1 MNKFSEQGIE
11 LNDGGVIEFPD
22 DSGTIRRRDVHGNV
36 EEVREP
42 GDEGYQDWAEM
53 FRDADCDTEA
63 FCPRSDDYKHH
74 PDPAS
79 VAPADG
85 AGKERGTD
93 WIIDVNCR
101 HCGRSGSVRID
112 PDEIEF

>member
-1 MNKFSEQGIE
+1 MTELSEQGIE
-11 LNDGGVIEFPD
+11 LSDGGVIEFPD
-22 DSGTIRRRDVHGNV
+22 SEGTIRRRDVHGNV

-42 GDEGYQDWAEM
+42 GDEGCKEWAEL

-63 FCPRSDDYKHH
+63 FCPTSPDFDHH

-79 VAPADG
+79 VKAADG

-93 WIIDVNCR
+93 WILDINCK

-112 PDEIEF
+112 PKDIEF

>member
-1 MNKFSEQGIE
+1 MTRFSNHGIE
-11 LNDGGVIEFPD
+11 LGDGGVIEYPD
-22 DSGTIRRRDVHGNV
+22 EGGTIRRRDVHGNC

-42 GDEGYQDWAEM
+42 EDESYGEWAEM

-63 FCPRSDDYKHH
+63 FCLKSKDFKHH

-79 VAPADG
+79 VQPADG
-85 AGKERGTD
+85 AGKNRGTD
-93 WIIDVNCR
+93 WIIDVRCS

-112 PDEIEF
+112 PKEIEF